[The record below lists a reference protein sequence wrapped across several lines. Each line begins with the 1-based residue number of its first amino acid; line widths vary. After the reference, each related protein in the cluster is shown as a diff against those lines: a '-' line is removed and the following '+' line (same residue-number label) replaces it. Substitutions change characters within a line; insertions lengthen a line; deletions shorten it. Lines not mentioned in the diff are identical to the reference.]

1 LGFKPLHE
9 VYRVKVC
16 VNVVGYW
23 LKMLLT
29 VASQAVELK
38 CDAMLM
44 YIVKSCISGKREEWG
59 WR

>member
-1 LGFKPLHE
+1 MQ
-9 VYRVKVC
+9 
-16 VNVVGYW
+16 VVPGLMEFW